1 MSDDSEPTQPESITI
16 TAPDGVE
23 LEAMWAAPAAP
34 KALVVAC
41 HPHPLYGGTMEAS
54 VPSALFR
61 SLRGHETA
69 VLRFNF
75 RGVGR
80 SQGSHDEGR
89 AERLDVVAAV
99 DAMAERWPDRPV
111 VLAGYSFGADV
122 ALAVDHPRIAAWL
135 AVAPPLRVV
144 PIEEMTALADPRPV
158 RVLTGEADQYRPP
171 NEAQELLA
179 PYPTVSVTTMERSD
193 HFNLDLMAVER
204 TAAEL
209 AAAVAG

>member
-179 PYPTVSVTTMERSD
+179 PYPTVSVTMMERSD